1 MKKFLAIILA
11 LVMVF
16 SMAACGGEDTPDA
29 VQDGTGD
36 VAVDLDALEET
47 DKITLRWDDEE
58 MQTGGKFNGNNTI
71 AFIEVLYDGEV
82 ISDYEFTIQGE
93 PCVSAAIWEAPI
105 LRVDALKNGS
115 CDLVIIRGE
124 EKAAFTWTVEDL
136 PETLALEWLGYI
148 IYGDT
153 FGTPDMDD
161 DVTVLFNGEQI
172 SDYEVIV
179 ADESLAEVTRNA
191 DGSLHIK
198 ALKSGE
204 VEDFLTIE
212 YEGNSWVFGL
222 CV

>member
-1 MKKFLAIILA
+1 MKKFLAVILT

-16 SMAACGGEDTPDA
+16 SMAACGGEDTSDA
-29 VQDGTGD
+29 VQDGTEGTT
-36 VAVDLDALEET
+36 VDLDALEET
-47 DKITLRWDDEE
+47 DQITLLWDDDE
-58 MQTGGKFNGNNTI
+58 MQTGGKLTGDNTT
-71 AFIEVLYDGEV
+71 AMVEVLYDGQG
-82 ISDYEFTIQGE
+82 ISDYEFTVEGA
-93 PCVSAAIWEAPI
+93 PCISAAIWDGPV

-124 EKAAFTWTVEDL
+124 EKATFTCTVEEL

-148 IYGDT
+148 IYRDT
-153 FGTPDMDD
+153 FGTPGLDD
-161 DVTVLFNGEQI
+161 DVRVLFNGEQI

-179 ADESLAEVTRNA
+179 ADESLAEVTRNT

-198 ALKSGE
+198 ALKTGE

-212 YEGNSWVFGL
+212 YEGESWVFGL